1 MRKYKY
7 YLLGLLLLLIY
18 SCSHSKYEQ
27 LSSIN
32 QLIEQDQLDSAEIKF
47 DEVDFTEFNNKKD
60 VAYYNLIRCKLDYR
74 QYRPM
79 DSDTLINFSINVFQE
94 TDNDSLL
101 AESYFYKGAQLC
113 DQDEVKEGFANL
125 LKAERAADK
134 TSNLNLRH
142 KIIERIAE
150 QYIYSGDYD
159 LAKQYCEKNYGL
171 SIKANNKEW
180 LAYAHMFY
188 MILYYTQ
195 GNKVKAKY
203 SLEKCEPY
211 IKYVKGKQRSYFY
224 ANIASFM
231 LPDSIQKATKYIYH
245 ALENDKNSYGF
256 FVKSRI
262 HQLQKE
268 YDKSIAYL
276 DSAYIFSRNINDRAT
291 ITSNFSKL
299 CESIKDY
306 ERANKYN
313 KQLILLKDSIYK
325 QRQQNNIRG
334 IMAQNEFEFREFLF
348 RQKITY
354 FIFITSILI
363 CICIGIYIFFKF
375 RSNKIKAKVLENQLL
390 INLYSDKIKDLKEV
404 STNKNDEVKMLQD
417 KVEDLNHKQSKILY
431 EGKALYE
438 SMINGATVVT
448 WTKSDYLH
456 FIEYYKLIDFP
467 FVVQLDTDYDH
478 LSPRYQLF
486 EILYHMG
493 KTDTD
498 VERIMG
504 ISNSTIRATKT
515 RIKSKKL

>member
-7 YLLGLLLLLIY
+7 YLWGLLLLLIY

-32 QLIEQDQLDSAEIKF
+32 QLIEQDQLDSAEIKL

-60 VAYYNLIRCKLDYR
+60 VAYYNLIRCKLDY
-74 QYRPM
+74 
-79 DSDTLINFSINVFQE
+79 
-94 TDNDSLL
+94 
-101 AESYFYKGAQLC
+101 
-113 DQDEVKEGFANL
+113 
-125 LKAERAADK
+125 
-134 TSNLNLRH
+134 

-313 KQLILLKDSIYK
+313 KQL
-325 QRQQNNIRG
+325 
-334 IMAQNEFEFREFLF
+334 
-348 RQKITY
+348 
-354 FIFITSILI
+354 
-363 CICIGIYIFFKF
+363 
-375 RSNKIKAKVLENQLL
+375 
-390 INLYSDKIKDLKEV
+390 
-404 STNKNDEVKMLQD
+404 
-417 KVEDLNHKQSKILY
+417 
-431 EGKALYE
+431 
-438 SMINGATVVT
+438 
-448 WTKSDYLH
+448 
-456 FIEYYKLIDFP
+456 
-467 FVVQLDTDYDH
+467 
-478 LSPRYQLF
+478 
-486 EILYHMG
+486 
-493 KTDTD
+493 
-498 VERIMG
+498 
-504 ISNSTIRATKT
+504 
-515 RIKSKKL
+515 